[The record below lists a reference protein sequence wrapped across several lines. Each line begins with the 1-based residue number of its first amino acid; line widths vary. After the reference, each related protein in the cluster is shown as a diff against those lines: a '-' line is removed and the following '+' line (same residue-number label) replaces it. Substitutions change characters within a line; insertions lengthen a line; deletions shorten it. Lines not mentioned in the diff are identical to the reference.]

1 MEVFLEASFHV
12 SSTDVVTDDRMTPTK
27 GGGTPILVTAGSH
40 SGRSG
45 VRATG
50 VRGEGLGTGDER
62 PSPPDSSRKGQQRWA
77 WTFHGKGSGH
87 GPT

>member
-1 MEVFLEASFHV
+1 
-12 SSTDVVTDDRMTPTK
+12 MTPTK

-40 SGRSG
+40 SGRER

-62 PSPPDSSRKGQQRWA
+62 PSPPDSSLKGPAEMGVDIPWEGVRARAHLKNVSLESAAPWQRE
-77 WTFHGKGSGH
+77 
-87 GPT
+87 P